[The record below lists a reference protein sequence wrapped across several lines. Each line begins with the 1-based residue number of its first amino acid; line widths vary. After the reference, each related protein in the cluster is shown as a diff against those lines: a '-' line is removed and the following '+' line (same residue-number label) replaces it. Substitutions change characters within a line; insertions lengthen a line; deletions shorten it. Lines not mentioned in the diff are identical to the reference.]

1 MGASASVLPMNFQL
15 ISFRMDWFGLLE
27 VQGTLKSLAP
37 QIPELLIKGMI
48 SVSPD
53 SCHLPIHRKVLNS

>member
-37 QIPELLIKGMI
+37 RIPELLIKGMI

>member
-15 ISFRMDWFGLLE
+15 ISFRMDWFGLK

-48 SVSPD
+48 LVSPD
-53 SCHLPIHRKVLNS
+53 SCHLPIHRKVLNA